1 MHYGNLVIVKR
12 PKDAEAAKL
21 WSLEDAVQEAM
32 GPSEESGGFWDWYQI
47 GGRWTG
53 TFDGYDPNTDPNNL
67 IGKRVSWPTD
77 WKLHEGDVMPVAQL
91 TAEHLTKF
99 YRVVLPDGYGH
110 YESERYVPWAGDGE
124 EKFPKQSMPT
134 LEWIMKL
141 FGQPEGDG
149 DGNDYLAVVVDN
161 HS

>member
-12 PKDAEAAKL
+12 PKDAKAAKL
-21 WSLEDAVQEAM
+21 WSLEDAVKEAM
-32 GPSEESGGFWDWYQI
+32 GPSEESGGGFW
-47 GGRWTG
+47 
-53 TFDGYDPNTDPNNL
+53 N
-67 IGKRVSWPTD
+67 GKRVSWPTD

-99 YRVVLPDGYGH
+99 YRVVLPGYGH

-134 LEWIMKL
+134 LEWIMEV

-161 HS
+161 HN

>member
-1 MHYGNLVIVKR
+1 MPYKR
-12 PKDAEAAKL
+12 L
-21 WSLEDAVQEAM
+21 WGRLRRVVDSGTGIRSAVA
-32 GPSEESGGFWDWYQI
+32 
-47 GGRWTG
+47 GRGRLTG
-53 TFDGYDPNTDPNNL
+53 MTRIRTRYRG
-67 IGKRVSWPTD
+67 PTD

-149 DGNDYLAVVVDN
+149 DGNDYLAVVVDTAKQF
-161 HS
+161 